1 MGAGSLPMIRAMT
14 TQARP
19 EPDPPPAPAEP
30 PAYPA
35 RLRHSGRL
43 IAVEGID
50 GSGKSTQIRLLHQ
63 WLLAC
68 GYPVHLT
75 AWNSSPVV
83 HGALRRGKRDHS
95 LTATTFSLMH
105 AADLADRLE
114 REIVPRLRAGQV
126 VLCDRW
132 VCTALARDG
141 ARGLEPEWIRTLYA
155 FAPRPR
161 LCVYFRVPVDVA
173 VQRILAGR
181 PTLKHYEAGLDLGL
195 APEPETSFRLFQQ
208 RVLDRYEALIG
219 PEKLSV
225 IDALQPIAVQ
235 QLRLRA
241 LVERALR
248 GYRQARGALAQ
259 MAAAARSGPSESE

>member
-1 MGAGSLPMIRAMT
+1 MIWAMS
-14 TQARP
+14 TQTRSAR
-19 EPDPPPAPAEP
+19 DLTKTPAAP

-35 RLRHSGRL
+35 RFRHAGRL

-63 WLLAC
+63 WLLAA

-83 HGALRRGKRDHS
+83 HGALRRGKRDQS
-95 LTATTFSLMH
+95 LTPRTFSLMH

-114 REIVPRLRAGQV
+114 REILPRLRAGHI

-141 ARGLEPEWIRTLYA
+141 ARGLDPEWIRAVYA

-161 LCVYFRVPVDVA
+161 LTVYFRVPVQVA
-173 VQRILAGR
+173 VQRILTGR

-195 APEPETSFRLFQQ
+195 AAEPETSFRLFQQ
-208 RVLDRYEALIG
+208 RVLDRYESLTA
-219 PEKLSV
+219 PEGLSV
-225 IDALQPIAVQ
+225 IDALQPIALQ

-248 GYRQARGALAQ
+248 GYRHGPRALGQ
-259 MAAAARSGPSESE
+259 IAAAAPAAPPSPPTH